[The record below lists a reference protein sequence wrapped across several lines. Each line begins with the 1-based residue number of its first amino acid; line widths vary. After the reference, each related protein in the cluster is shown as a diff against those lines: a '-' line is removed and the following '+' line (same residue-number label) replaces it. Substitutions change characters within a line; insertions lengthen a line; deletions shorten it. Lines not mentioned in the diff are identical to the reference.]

1 MRNLVPFSNISRS
14 VFDDMDDIFRGFSNA
29 IQPMTKKYVPVD
41 MYEENDEVVVSIDAP
56 GVDPSKVELKT
67 FSDRINIQSQAEET
81 EESKDEG
88 KTWYMR
94 KSSRAINVCVTLP
107 TEVDPD
113 GAKATFKNGVITVT
127 MPKSKSVQGKVLQIE
142 SE

>member
-14 VFDDMDDIFRGFSNA
+14 MFDDMDDIFRGFSSA
-29 IQPMTKKYVPVD
+29 IQPMTRKYVPVD

-56 GVDPSKVELKT
+56 GIDPSNVELKT
-67 FSDRINIQSQAEET
+67 FSDRINIQSQAGET
-81 EESKDEG
+81 EEPKDEG

-94 KSSRAINVCVTLP
+94 KSSRSLNVCVTLP

-113 GAKATFKNGVITVT
+113 GAKATFKNGVITVK
-127 MPKSKSVQGKVLQIE
+127 MPKSRAVQGKVLQIE